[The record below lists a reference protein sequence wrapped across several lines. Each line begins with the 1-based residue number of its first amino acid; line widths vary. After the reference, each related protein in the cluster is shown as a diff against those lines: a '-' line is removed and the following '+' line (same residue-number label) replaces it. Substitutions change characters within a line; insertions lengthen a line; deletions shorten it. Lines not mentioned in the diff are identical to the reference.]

1 MQGTG
6 YVADDYGL
14 SFLLSFNLKQ
24 KMKITEK
31 KKTIS
36 NNPKCGPAFGSGR
49 GNDFCVQKKCN

>member
-31 KKTIS
+31 
-36 NNPKCGPAFGSGR
+36 
-49 GNDFCVQKKCN
+49 